1 LAIHL
6 MSANP
11 MISVAEQ
18 LEQSTRTAYGRMR
31 MMCSTPDSG
40 NLKAILRFV
49 LLGGIAA
56 GLTGCAHAQK
66 SPGYDLSQAPLI
78 IDPAM
83 QQRSWSQSV
92 AYEPN
97 GGVPAYDT
105 RFNFTPPA
113 HEPAWVKPVTE
124 PIDFIGQTLFL
135 PVTLVT
141 SRPFDPVVFHGY
153 EYGSTSTAF
162 PAPPKASPTTPG
174 AASNAANSPDAAGA
188 DGAH

>member
-1 LAIHL
+1 

-18 LEQSTRTAYGRMR
+18 LEKSTRTVYGRMR
-31 MMCSTPDSG
+31 MMCSTPDRCDK
-40 NLKAILRFV
+40 LKTAVRFA

-56 GLTGCAHAQK
+56 SLIGCAHAQK

-83 QQRSWSQSV
+83 QQRNWSQSV
-92 AYEPN
+92 AFEPN

-105 RFNFTPPA
+105 RFGFTPPPR
-113 HEPAWVKPVTE
+113 EPTWVKPVTE

-141 SRPFDPVVFHGY
+141 SRPFEPVVFHGY
-153 EYGSTSTAF
+153 EYGSTSTAY
-162 PAPPKASPTTPG
+162 PAPPNASPTTPG
-174 AASNAANSPDAAGA
+174 AASSAANSPDAVGA
-188 DGAH
+188 YGTH